1 MIKISEQIAEF
12 IKEHIGLG
20 DTHQSISN
28 QIYDVFGVNVARRT
42 ISNHVARL
50 NTPDIDLNV
59 PSIPSKVYYRENG
72 KQLSINSDG
81 SQTSSTVIQMQADQ
95 IKDVNYVLRAHGFS
109 ETDWELVSARNNF
122 WQQNNSEQGLVDL
135 YQSKITVKPKTHE
148 LSVEKFLEQ
157 LTNDVKPY
165 QLVEANNKNEKNM
178 VMPLADLHFGITKIS
193 DLEEH
198 LHKIIPIIQQPHDT
212 FVIEQLGDL
221 LHSSQMWTTQT
232 MRGTMLDEVDMVQ
245 AIEDAKSL
253 FHLIITNINA
263 NHIIIKQMAG
273 NHSGNLE
280 YLFMEM
286 LKVKYPNVSV
296 ENNVK
301 YRDAYL
307 LGNVGILIAHGDLAK
322 KGLTSL
328 FPTEFKDI
336 WSKSKQHYLHTGHY
350 HNEKLTDNA
359 GIVWQQFGT
368 PKPTDKYEEQNGW
381 SLSKKS
387 MYLLE
392 YSPDELIAEYYV

>member
-50 NTPDIDLNV
+50 NTPEVGLNV
-59 PSIPSKVYYRENG
+59 PSFPSKVYYRENG

-286 LKVKYPNVSV
+286 LKVKYQNVSV

-307 LGNVGILIAHGDLAK
+307 LGDVGILIAHGDLAK

-328 FPTEFKDI
+328 FPTEFKDV

>member
-1 MIKISEQIAEF
+1 MIKISEQISEF
-12 IKEHIGLG
+12 IKEHVGLG

-28 QIYDVFGVNVARRT
+28 QIYDVFGVNIARRT
-42 ISNHVARL
+42 IGNHIAHL
-50 NTPDIDLNV
+50 HTPEVGLNV
-59 PSIPSKVYYRENG
+59 PSMPSKTSYRDNG
-72 KQLSINSDG
+72 TQLSINADG

-157 LTNDVKPY
+157 LKTDVKPY
-165 QLVEANNKNEKNM
+165 QFAATKNKTENNM
-178 VMPLADLHFGITKIS
+178 VLPLADLHFGITKIA

-263 NHIIIKQMAG
+263 NHIIVKQMAG
-273 NHSGNLE
+273 NHSGNME

-328 FPTEFKDI
+328 FPTEFKDV

-368 PKPTDKYEEQNGW
+368 PKTTDKYEEQNGW

-392 YSPDELIAEYYV
+392 YNPDELIAEYYV

>member
-1 MIKISEQIAEF
+1 MIKISEQISEF
-12 IKEHIGLG
+12 IKEHVGLG

-28 QIYDVFGVNVARRT
+28 QIYDVFGVNIARRT
-42 ISNHVARL
+42 VSSHVARL
-50 NTPDIDLNV
+50 NTPDIDLNTHNV
-59 PSIPSKVYYRENG
+59 SSKASYRDNG
-72 KQLSINSDG
+72 TQLSINADG

-148 LSVEKFLEQ
+148 LSVEKFLQQ
-157 LTNDVKPY
+157 LTTDVKPY
-165 QLVEANNKNEKNM
+165 ELNVTNNKTKNNM
-178 VMPLADLHFGITKIS
+178 VLPLADLHFGITKIA

-198 LHKIIPIIQQPHDT
+198 LHKIIPIIQQEHDT

-263 NHIIIKQMAG
+263 NHIIVKQMAG

-328 FPTEFKDI
+328 FPTEFKDV

>member
-1 MIKISEQIAEF
+1 MIKISEQISEF

-20 DTHQSISN
+20 ESHQSISN
-28 QIYDVFGVNVARRT
+28 QIYDVFGVNIARRT
-42 ISNHVARL
+42 VSSHVAKL
-50 NTPDIDLNV
+50 NAPDFDFSMHNV
-59 PSIPSKVYYRENG
+59 LSKASYRDNG
-72 KQLSINSDG
+72 TQLSINADG
-81 SQTSSTVIQMQADQ
+81 SQTSTTQLQMTMEQM
-95 IKDVNYVLRAHGFS
+95 KDPDFVLKAHGFDPDEWTIIS
-109 ETDWELVSARNNF
+109 TKSNTWDANA
-122 WQQNNSEQGLVDL
+122 GDGKAMTL
-135 YQSKITVKPKTHE
+135 YQSKITVKPKTHDV
-148 LSVEKFLEQ
+148 SIEKFLAQ
-157 LTNDVKPY
+157 LTQDVKPY
-165 QLVEANNKNEKNM
+165 QLSVNNNKTKNNM
-178 VMPLADLHFGITKIS
+178 VLPLADLHFGITKIA
-193 DLEEH
+193 DLEAH
-198 LHKIIPIIQQPHDT
+198 LHKIIPIIQQPRDT

-245 AIEDAKSL
+245 AIEDAKSF

-263 NHIIIKQMAG
+263 NHIIVKQMAG
-273 NHSGNLE
+273 NHSGNME

-307 LGNVGILIAHGDLAK
+307 LGDVGILIAHGDLAK

-328 FPTEFKDI
+328 FPTEFKDV
-336 WSKSKQHYLHTGHY
+336 WSKSTQHYLHTGHY

-392 YSPDELIAEYYV
+392 YSTDELIAEYYV

>member
-12 IKEHIGLG
+12 IKEHIVLG

-50 NTPDIDLNV
+50 NTPEVGLNV
-59 PSIPSKVYYRENG
+59 PSMPSKASYRDNG
-72 KQLSINSDG
+72 TQLSINADG

-148 LSVEKFLEQ
+148 LSVDKFLDK
-157 LTNDVKPY
+157 LVTDVKPY
-165 QLVEANNKNEKNM
+165 QLKVTDNKTKNNM
-178 VMPLADLHFGITKIS
+178 VLPLADLHFGITKIA
-193 DLEEH
+193 DLEDH
-198 LHKIIPIIQQPHDT
+198 LHKIIPIIQQQHDT

-245 AIEDAKSL
+245 AIEDAKSF

-263 NHIIIKQMAG
+263 NNIIIKQMAG
-273 NHSGNLE
+273 NHSGNME

-307 LGNVGILIAHGDLAK
+307 LGDVGILIAHGDLAK

-328 FPTEFKDI
+328 FPTEFKDV

>member
-1 MIKISEQIAEF
+1 MIKISEQISEF
-12 IKEHIGLG
+12 IKEHVGLG
-20 DTHQSISN
+20 ESHQSISN

-42 ISNHVARL
+42 VSSHVAKL
-50 NTPDIDLNV
+50 NDPDVDLNV
-59 PSIPSKVYYRENG
+59 PSSHSKTSYRGNG
-72 KQLSINSDG
+72 TQLSINADG

-95 IKDVNYVLRAHGFS
+95 VKDVNYVLRAHGFS

-122 WQQNNSEQGLVDL
+122 WQQNNSEQGRVDL
-135 YQSKITVKPKTHE
+135 YQSKITVKPKTHNV
-148 LSVEKFLEQ
+148 SIEKFLEQ
-157 LTNDVKPY
+157 LTQDVKPY
-165 QLVEANNKNEKNM
+165 QLTATKNKTENNM
-178 VMPLADLHFGITKIS
+178 VLPLADLHFGITKIA
-193 DLEEH
+193 DLEAH

-245 AIEDAKSL
+245 AIEDAKTF
-253 FHLIITNINA
+253 FHLVITNINA
-263 NHIIIKQMAG
+263 NHIVVKQMAG

-307 LGNVGILIAHGDLAK
+307 LGDVGILIAHGDLAK

-328 FPTEFKDI
+328 FPTEFKDV
-336 WSKSKQHYLHTGHY
+336 WAKSKQHYLHTGHY

>member
-42 ISNHVARL
+42 ISNHVERL
-50 NTPDIDLNV
+50 NTHDIGLNV
-59 PSIPSKVYYRENG
+59 TSVPSKVYYRENG

-148 LSVEKFLEQ
+148 LSVDKFLDK
-157 LTNDVKPY
+157 LVTDVKPY
-165 QLVEANNKNEKNM
+165 QLKVTDNKTKNNM
-178 VMPLADLHFGITKIS
+178 VLPLADLHFGITKIA

-198 LHKIIPIIQQPHDT
+198 LHKIIPIIQQQHDT

-245 AIEDAKSL
+245 AIEDAKSF

-263 NHIIIKQMAG
+263 NNIIIKQMAG
-273 NHSGNLE
+273 NHSGNME

-307 LGNVGILIAHGDLAK
+307 LGDVGILIAHGDLAK

-328 FPTEFKDI
+328 FPTEFKDV

>member
-1 MIKISEQIAEF
+1 MIKISEQISEF
-12 IKEHIGLG
+12 IKEHLVLG
-20 DTHQSISN
+20 ESHQSISN
-28 QIYDVFGVNVARRT
+28 QIYDVFGVNIARRT
-42 ISNHVARL
+42 VSSHVSKL
-50 NTPDIDLNV
+50 NAPDFDFSVKNV
-59 PSIPSKVYYRENG
+59 LSKVSYRDNG
-72 KQLSINSDG
+72 TQLSINADG

-135 YQSKITVKPKTHE
+135 YQSKITVKPKTHDI
-148 LSVEKFLEQ
+148 SIEKFLEK
-157 LTNDVKPY
+157 LVTDIKPY
-165 QLVEANNKNEKNM
+165 EFNVIVNKTENNM
-178 VMPLADLHFGITKIS
+178 VLPLADLHFGITKIA

-245 AIEDAKSL
+245 AIEDAKSF

-263 NHIIIKQMAG
+263 NNIIVKQMAG

-307 LGNVGILIAHGDLAK
+307 LGDVGILIAHGDLAK

-328 FPTEFKDI
+328 FPTEFKDV

>member
-1 MIKISEQIAEF
+1 MIKISEQISEF
-12 IKEHIGLG
+12 IKEHVGLG

-42 ISNHVARL
+42 ISNHVSKL
-50 NTPDIDLNV
+50 NAPDFDFSVNNV
-59 PSIPSKVYYRENG
+59 LSKVSYRDNG
-72 KQLSINSDG
+72 TQLSINADG
-81 SQTSSTVIQMQADQ
+81 SQTSSTVLQMKADQ
-95 IKDVNYVLRAHGFS
+95 VKDVNYVLRAHGFS
-109 ETDWELVSARNNF
+109 DTDWELVSARNNF

-148 LSVEKFLEQ
+148 FSVEKFLEQ
-157 LTNDVKPY
+157 LATDVKPY
-165 QLVEANNKNEKNM
+165 ELNVIDNKTKNNM
-178 VMPLADLHFGITKIS
+178 VLPLADLHFGITKIS

-245 AIEDAKSL
+245 AIEDAKS
-253 FHLIITNINA
+253 FFNLIITNINA
-263 NHIIIKQMAG
+263 NNIIVKQMAG
-273 NHSGNLE
+273 NHSGNME

-286 LKVKYPNVSV
+286 LKVKYPNISV
-296 ENNVK
+296 QNNVK

-328 FPTEFKDI
+328 FPTEFKDV

-392 YSPDELIAEYYV
+392 YSTDELIAEYYV

>member
-1 MIKISEQIAEF
+1 MSKISEQISEF

-28 QIYDVFGVNVARRT
+28 QIYDVFGINVARRT

-50 NTPDIDLNV
+50 NTHDIDLNV
-59 PSIPSKVYYRENG
+59 PSFPSKSSYRDNG
-72 KQLSINSDG
+72 TQLSINADG

-198 LHKIIPIIQQPHDT
+198 LHKIIPIIQQPRDT

-245 AIEDAKSL
+245 AIEDAKSF

-263 NHIIIKQMAG
+263 NHIIVKQMAG

-286 LKVKYPNVSV
+286 LKVKYQNVSV

-307 LGNVGILIAHGDLAK
+307 LGDVGILIAHGDLAK

-328 FPTEFKDI
+328 FPTEFKDV

-392 YSPDELIAEYYV
+392 YSPDELLAEYYV

>member
-1 MIKISEQIAEF
+1 MIKISEQISEF
-12 IKEHIGLG
+12 IKEHVGLG

-28 QIYDVFGVNVARRT
+28 QIYDVFGINIARRT
-42 ISNHVARL
+42 ISNHIAHLHTPEVGL
-50 NTPDIDLNV
+50 NTPSV
-59 PSIPSKVYYRENG
+59 PSKVSYRDNG
-72 KQLSINSDG
+72 TQLSINADG

-135 YQSKITVKPKTHE
+135 YQSKITVKPKTHDV
-148 LSVEKFLEQ
+148 SIEKFLEQ
-157 LTNDVKPY
+157 LKNDVNPY
-165 QLVEANNKNEKNM
+165 QLKLNDNKTKNNM
-178 VMPLADLHFGITKIS
+178 VLPLADLHFGITKIA

-263 NHIIIKQMAG
+263 NHIVVKQMAG

-328 FPTEFKDI
+328 FPTEFKDV

>member
-1 MIKISEQIAEF
+1 MSKISEQISEF

-42 ISNHVARL
+42 ISNHVARI
-50 NTPDIDLNV
+50 NTHDIDLNV

-95 IKDVNYVLRAHGFS
+95 IKDINYVLRAHGFS

-165 QLVEANNKNEKNM
+165 QLNVIDNNNENNM
-178 VMPLADLHFGITKIS
+178 VLPLADLHFGITKMA

-286 LKVKYPNVSV
+286 LKVKYQNVSV

-307 LGNVGILIAHGDLAK
+307 LGDVGILIAHGDLAK

-328 FPTEFKDI
+328 FPTEFKDV

>member
-1 MIKISEQIAEF
+1 MIKISEQISEF
-12 IKEHIGLG
+12 IKEHVGLG

-28 QIYDVFGVNVARRT
+28 QIYDVFGVNIARRT
-42 ISNHVARL
+42 VSNHVARL
-50 NTPDIDLNV
+50 HTPEVGLNTPSV
-59 PSIPSKVYYRENG
+59 PSNASYRDNG
-72 KQLSINSDG
+72 TQLSINADG

-135 YQSKITVKPKTHE
+135 YQSKITVKPKTHD
-148 LSVEKFLEQ
+148 VTIEKFLEQ
-157 LTNDVKPY
+157 LTNDVNPY
-165 QLVEANNKNEKNM
+165 QLNVTNNKTENNM
-178 VMPLADLHFGITKIS
+178 VLPLADLHFGITKIA
-193 DLEEH
+193 DLEDH
-198 LHKIIPIIQQPHDT
+198 LHKIIPIIRQPHDT

-263 NHIIIKQMAG
+263 NHIIVKQMAG

-307 LGNVGILIAHGDLAK
+307 LGDVGILIAHGDLAK

-328 FPTEFKDI
+328 FPTEFKEV

-350 HNEKLTDNA
+350 HNEKTTDNA

>member
-1 MIKISEQIAEF
+1 MIKISEQISEF
-12 IKEHIGLG
+12 IKEHVGLG

-28 QIYDVFGVNVARRT
+28 QIYDVFGVNIARRT
-42 ISNHVARL
+42 VSSHVARL
-50 NTPDIDLNV
+50 NTPDIDLNTTSV
-59 PSIPSKVYYRENG
+59 PSKASYRDNG
-72 KQLSINSDG
+72 TQLSINADG

-135 YQSKITVKPKTHE
+135 YQSKITVKPKTHDV
-148 LSVEKFLEQ
+148 SIEKFLEQ
-157 LTNDVKPY
+157 LTTDVKPY
-165 QLVEANNKNEKNM
+165 QLNVIDNKHKNNM
-178 VMPLADLHFGITKIS
+178 VLPLADLHFGITKIA

-263 NHIIIKQMAG
+263 NHIIVKQMAG
-273 NHSGNLE
+273 NHSGNME

-286 LKVKYPNVSV
+286 LKVKYTNVSV

-328 FPTEFKDI
+328 FPTEFKDV

>member
-1 MIKISEQIAEF
+1 MSKISEQIAEF

-50 NTPDIDLNV
+50 NTHDIDLNV

-245 AIEDAKSL
+245 AIEDAKSF

-263 NHIIIKQMAG
+263 NHIIVKQMAG

-307 LGNVGILIAHGDLAK
+307 LGDVGILIAHGDLAK

-328 FPTEFKDI
+328 FPTEFKDV

>member
-1 MIKISEQIAEF
+1 MIKISEQISEF
-12 IKEHIGLG
+12 IKEHVGLG
-20 DTHQSISN
+20 ESHQSISN
-28 QIYDVFGVNVARRT
+28 QIYDVFGINVARRT
-42 ISNHVARL
+42 VSNHIAHL
-50 NTPDIDLNV
+50 HTPDVGLKT
-59 PSIPSKVYYRENG
+59 PSFPSNSSYRSTG
-72 KQLSINSDG
+72 TQLSINADG
-81 SQTSSTVIQMQADQ
+81 SQTSSTVLQMQADQ
-95 IKDVNYVLRAHGFS
+95 VKDVNYVLRAHGFS

-135 YQSKITVKPKTHE
+135 YQSKITVKPKTHDV
-148 LSVEKFLEQ
+148 SIEKFLEQ
-157 LTNDVKPY
+157 LTQDIKPY
-165 QLVEANNKNEKNM
+165 KLSVNENKTKKNM
-178 VMPLADLHFGITKIS
+178 VLPLADLHFGITKIS
-193 DLEEH
+193 DLESH
-198 LHKIIPIIQQPHDT
+198 LHKIIPIIQQPRDT

-245 AIEDAKSL
+245 AIEDAKSF

-273 NHSGNLE
+273 NHSGNME

-296 ENNVK
+296 QNNVK

-307 LGNVGILIAHGDLAK
+307 LGDVGILIAHGDLAK

-328 FPTEFKDI
+328 FPTEFKDV

-392 YSPDELIAEYYV
+392 YSTDELIAEYYV

>member
-1 MIKISEQIAEF
+1 MIKISEQISEF
-12 IKEHIGLG
+12 IKEHVGLG

-28 QIYDVFGVNVARRT
+28 QIYDVFGVNIARRT
-42 ISNHVARL
+42 VSNHVARL
-50 NTPDIDLNV
+50 NEPDVDLNV
-59 PSIPSKVYYRENG
+59 PSVSFKASYRDNG
-72 KQLSINSDG
+72 TQLSINADG

-148 LSVEKFLEQ
+148 FSVEKFLEQ

-178 VMPLADLHFGITKIS
+178 VMPLADLHFGITKIA

-263 NHIIIKQMAG
+263 NHIVVKQMAG

-328 FPTEFKDI
+328 FPTEFKDV